1 MEIALELI
9 ESMLV
14 KFKSEKKWTL
24 QAIEQLSEEDITSSP
39 SLESNS
45 VANLVAHISGAVHS
59 RIETILLDI
68 PDTRDRD
75 KEFEKGLKMSKEQ
88 AITKT
93 RDAFDILIQ
102 YLEYLKSTPELLMSQ
117 PFLNLPPL
125 TYSQVNNETTA
136 LNLIMAM
143 FREVHFHTG
152 QIIYAAKIR
161 KGQLVW
167 IYD

>member
-1 MEIALELI
+1 MDIALELI

-14 KFKSEKKWTL
+14 KFRSEKKWTL
-24 QAIEQLSEEDITSSP
+24 QAIEQLSEADITSSP
-39 SLESNS
+39 TSESNS
-45 VANLVAHISGAVHS
+45 IANLVAHIRGAVHS
-59 RIETILLDI
+59 RIETILFDM

-75 KEFEKGLKMSKEQ
+75 MEFEIGLHMSKEQ
-88 AITKT
+88 AVTSI
-93 RDAFDILIQ
+93 RESFDLLIQ
-102 YLEYLKSTPELLMSQ
+102 YLEQFKASPPLLMSQ
-117 PFLNLPPL
+117 PFLERPPL

-167 IYD
+167 QM

>member
-1 MEIALELI
+1 MEIAIELI
-9 ESMLV
+9 ESMLG
-14 KFKSEKKWTL
+14 KFTSEKKWTL
-24 QAIEQLSEEDITSSP
+24 QAIEQLSEDDIISSP
-39 SLESNS
+39 SPESNS
-45 VANLVAHISGAVHS
+45 IANLVAHIRGAVHS

-68 PDTRDRD
+68 PDTRDRN

-88 AITKT
+88 AVTKT
-93 RDAFDILIQ
+93 RDSFDIIIQ
-102 YLEYLKSTPELLMSQ
+102 YLEHLKSTPELLMSQ

-136 LNLIMAM
+136 LNLMMAI

-167 IYD
+167 NYD

>member
-1 MEIALELI
+1 MEIALELM

-14 KFKSEKKWTL
+14 KFRSEKKWTL

-39 SLESNS
+39 TPDSNS
-45 VANLVAHISGAVHS
+45 IANLVAHIRGAVHS
-59 RIETILLDI
+59 RIETILLNV

-75 KEFEKGLKMSKEQ
+75 KEFEKGLMMSKDE

-93 RDAFDILIQ
+93 RVSFDILID
-102 YLEYLKSTPELLMSQ
+102 YLEQLRSTPELLMSQ

-136 LNLIMAM
+136 LNLIVAM
-143 FREVHFHTG
+143 FREIHFHTG

-161 KGQLVW
+161 KGPLTW
-167 IYD
+167 NYD

>member
-1 MEIALELI
+1 MDIAYEVI

-14 KFKSEKKWTL
+14 KFKSEGKWTL
-24 QAIEQLSEEDITSSP
+24 QAIEQLSEEDITWSP
-39 SLESNS
+39 NSESNS
-45 VANLVAHISGAVHS
+45 IANLVAHIRGCAHS
-59 RIETILLDI
+59 RIETILFNI

-75 KEFEKGLKMSKEQ
+75 KEFEHGLIMTKEQ
-88 AITKT
+88 AYNKTKE
-93 RDAFDILIQ
+93 AFDIIIQ
-102 YLEYLKSTPELLMSQ
+102 YLEHLNTDPKLLLSQ

-136 LNLIMAM
+136 LNLMIAM
-143 FREVHFHTG
+143 IREIHYHTG

-167 IYD
+167 QFD

>member
-1 MEIALELI
+1 MEVALELI

-14 KFKSEKKWTL
+14 KFRSEKKWTL
-24 QAIEQLSEEDITSSP
+24 QAIEQLSEDDIISSP
-39 SLESNS
+39 SPESNS
-45 VANLVAHISGAVHS
+45 IANLVAHISGAVHS
-59 RIETILLDI
+59 RIETILLNI
-68 PDTRDRD
+68 SDTRNRD

-93 RDAFDILIQ
+93 RDSFDILIK
-102 YLEYLKSTPELLMSQ
+102 YLEHLKSTPELLMSK

-152 QIIYAAKIR
+152 QIIFAAKIR

-167 IYD
+167 NYD